1 MTTAETMT
9 GTLAPRTPLGRGGRM
24 SDNEAGLLDAAHDLL
39 PGGALGGNAL
49 PEDLRFVFSHGRG
62 ARFRDTSGNEYI
74 DYCLGSGPLVLG
86 HAHPAVVEAAA
97 RQAARGMHFFA
108 YLNDMGLDLARR
120 VVDLVP
126 CAERVRFTTS
136 GSEATFQAMRLARAF
151 TGRSKVLKFEGAYH
165 GNHDYAQLSTT
176 PKRPVNYPT
185 PLPDSAGIPES
196 VRDLTLV
203 APYNDLAATRDLV
216 AAHGAEIACI
226 IVEPV
231 QRIIAPAPG
240 FLAGLREVADEHGI
254 VLIFDEVVTG
264 FRMGL
269 SGAQGFYG
277 VIPDLCTLGK
287 IIGGGAPVGALAG
300 RADIMDQCDPR
311 RKGEASYVYQNG
323 TLNANPLSSAI
334 AVATLEELQKP
345 GVYDSLFAKAQAL
358 REAVSEVLRRNAMR
372 AICFGTGPMWHIL
385 FTDREPRNHR
395 DVMAADA
402 GSLMRFDHHLIREGI
417 FVLPGTRRFISLA
430 HEARDIDDTCAAVD
444 AACRRFRA

>member
-1 MTTAETMT
+1 MTSTETTTDM
-9 GTLAPRTPLGRGGRM
+9 LAPRTPLGRGGRT
-24 SDNEAGLLDAAHDLL
+24 SDHEAELLDAAYRVL

-49 PEDLRFVFSHGRG
+49 PDDIRFVFSHGTG

-97 RQAARGMHFFA
+97 RQAARGTHFFA
-108 YLNDMGLDLARR
+108 YLNDMGIDLARR
-120 VVDLVP
+120 VIELVP

-185 PLPDSAGIPES
+185 PLPDTAGIPEA

-216 AAHGAEIACI
+216 AVHRGEIACI

-254 VLIFDEVVTG
+254 TLIFDEVVTG

-269 SGAQGFYG
+269 AGAQGFYG
-277 VIPDLCTLGK
+277 VVPDLCTLGK
-287 IIGGGAPVGALAG
+287 VIGGGAPVGAVAG

-311 RKGEASYVYQNG
+311 RKGEDAYVYQNG

-334 AVATLEELQKP
+334 AVATLEELRKP
-345 GVYDSLFAKAQAL
+345 GTYDALFAKAAAL
-358 REAVSEVLRRNAMR
+358 REAVSEVLRRNAMP

-402 GSLMRFDHHLIREGI
+402 ESLMRFDHHLIREGI

-430 HEARDIDDTCAAVD
+430 HEDRDIDDTRAAVD
-444 AACRRFRA
+444 AACRRFKA